1 MIRPGSLPGVMF
13 GGAADGDPRR
23 DATARR
29 RMAAAAGIGVDW
41 AWMRQVHGATVVR
54 ATGPGVLGEADAV
67 FTTVPGL
74 PLAVGIAD
82 CYPVVLV
89 AEEGVGIAHA
99 GWRGVLAGVVAELRA
114 AMTAAGT
121 GPTRAAIGP
130 GIGPCCFEVGSEVAE
145 RFPGFASTTSRGT
158 PGVDLP
164 AALRAQLVGLTV
176 WESGVCT
183 MSDAGYHSFRRD
195 GTAHRQAGVAWLIP

>member
-1 MIRPGSLPGVMF
+1 MIRPGSLPGVVF
-13 GGAADGDPRR
+13 GDANDGDPRR
-23 DATARR
+23 DPAARE
-29 RMAAAAGIGVDW
+29 RMAAAAGIGSDW

-54 ATGPGVLGEADAV
+54 ATAPGVLGEADAA

-89 AEEGVGIAHA
+89 AEGGVGIAHA
-99 GWRGVLAGVVAELRA
+99 GWRGVVAEVVPQLRA
-114 AMTAAGT
+114 AMIAVGVT
-121 GPTRAAIGP
+121 PHRAAIGP
-130 GIGPCCFEVGSEVAE
+130 GIGPCCFEVGPEVAA
-145 RFPGFASTTSRGT
+145 RFPGFVTTTTRGT
-158 PGVDLP
+158 VGVDLP
-164 AALRAQLVGLTV
+164 AALRSQLVGLTV

-195 GTAHRQAGVAWLIP
+195 GTAQRQAGVSWLTT